1 LRQCRRVLR
10 LLSVAERTTEDAPGM
25 LSTYLSYQLYTRDMP
40 KTLDR
45 IAADPVV
52 KRDAEYYRA
61 NIHKVSTIDEFM
73 DDYRLYSYAMK
84 AYGLEEQIP
93 SRALIKKVL
102 ESDLSDKTSIA
113 NKLSDERYRTFA
125 AAFTFAK
132 TAEPVAA
139 TAQTKGQTDL
149 LVDAYSE
156 HRVRAGQA
164 VAATAK
170 AFADGIGSITSVDAF
185 LDNQTLFTVALEAAG
200 IDASIASRSFIRDVL
215 TGNAADGPAARGDKR
230 YTLLAAML
238 PFEPN
243 GSVPADGLQSASEAN
258 TTVYTWLDRKG
269 LNTSPQ
275 AAALQVSYYEAEIGA
290 VRTADDLVG
299 NIRLFH
305 VALSSVG
312 LNAGIETPAFA
323 WTILTSDP
331 ADPQSALN
339 RMAEDTP
346 AALLRKQ
353 QYRTLVERFNFDAQ
367 GNLPDGE
374 SAQTPAALKAT
385 IEAYFGN
392 YQNQTA
398 SSDRTATSLFKV
410 AVASV
415 TTAAQFVS
423 SSAVY
428 NYALKAFDLDPTQES
443 RSTIM
448 RVLRSDP
455 SDPKSFVN
463 TLKDERYVRLA
474 AAFNFDDSGK
484 VAAPRQVQ
492 TAANQTDTAN
502 RYAERLGADPKP
514 AAVEKAK
521 AETEAYRA
529 ALATVVS
536 VADFVSNKTITD
548 YALKAYGLETEK
560 LAPKDLVAILTS
572 DLSDPKS
579 FVNASGDK
587 RMIEFAAAYAF
598 TTDGRVDRDRQDVQ
612 TAKNFLSTQD
622 FFLRQSMEEEA
633 GGDNEAVRLALYFRR
648 MGPELSSFYDIL
660 ADPALLNVVQIAVG
674 LPAESGQSNIDV
686 QKRTLEKKL
695 DLESF
700 KDPKQLERFISRFIA
715 LYDAQSGSSAAT
727 SPALMILG
735 GGGIL

>member
-1 LRQCRRVLR
+1 
-10 LLSVAERTTEDAPGM
+10 M

-45 IAADPVV
+45 IASDPVV
-52 KRDAEYYRA
+52 KREAEYYRA
-61 NIHKVSTIDEFM
+61 NIHNVSTVDEFM

-132 TAEPVAA
+132 AAEPAA
-139 TAQTKGQTDL
+139 PTAQTTGQTDL

-156 HRVRAGQA
+156 HRLRAGQA

-170 AFADGIGSITSVDAF
+170 AFVDGIGSITNVDAF

-200 IDASIASRSFIRDVL
+200 IDASIASRSFIRNVL
-215 TGNAADGPAARGDKR
+215 TGNGADGPAANGDMR
-230 YTLLAAML
+230 YAALAAML
-238 PFEPN
+238 PFEPD
-243 GSVPADGLQSASEAN
+243 GSAPAGGLQSPSHAN
-258 TTVYTWLDRKG
+258 TTAYAWLEQKG
-269 LNTSPQ
+269 LGASPQ
-275 AAALQVSYYEAEIGA
+275 AAAYQVSYYEAEIGA

-299 NIRLFH
+299 NVRLFN

-353 QYRTLVERFNFDAQ
+353 QYQTLIERFNFDLQ
-367 GNLPDGE
+367 GNVPAGE
-374 SAQTPAALKAT
+374 SAQTPGLRQT
-385 IEAYFGN
+385 TVDGYFEN
-392 YQNQTA
+392 YQNQA
-398 SSDRTATSLFKV
+398 ANSDRTATSLFK
-410 AVASV
+410 AAIGSV

-423 SSAVY
+423 STAVF
-428 NYALKAFDLDPTQES
+428 NFALKAFDLDPTQES

-463 TLKDERYVRLA
+463 TLGDQRYVRLA
-474 AAFNFDDSGK
+474 AAFNFDESGR
-484 VAAPRQVQ
+484 VAAPRSPQ
-492 TAANQTDTAN
+492 TAANQADTAD
-502 RYAERLGADPKP
+502 RYGDRLGDDPKP
-514 AAVEKAK
+514 VEIEKAK
-521 AETEAYRA
+521 AETEAYRT
-529 ALATVVS
+529 ALATVIS
-536 VADFVSNKTITD
+536 VKDFVANKTITD

-560 LAPKDLVAILTS
+560 LSQEDLVALLTS
-572 DLSDPKS
+572 DLSDPES
-579 FVNASGDK
+579 FANATGDK

-598 TTDGRVDRDRQDVQ
+598 TTDGRIDRDRQDVQ

-633 GGDNEAVRLALYFRR
+633 GADNEAVRLALYFRR
-648 MGPELSSFYDIL
+648 MGPDLSSFYDIL

-686 QKRTLEKKL
+686 QARTLEKKL

-715 LYDAQSGSSAAT
+715 LYDAQNGSSAAM

>member
-1 LRQCRRVLR
+1 
-10 LLSVAERTTEDAPGM
+10 M

-45 IAADPVV
+45 IASDPVI

-61 NIHKVSTIDEFM
+61 NIHSVSTIDEFM
-73 DDYRLYSYAMK
+73 ADYRLYSYAMK

-132 TAEPVAA
+132 AAEPAKA
-139 TAQTKGQTDL
+139 TAQTTVQTDL

-164 VAATAK
+164 LAATTK
-170 AFADGIGSITSVDAF
+170 AYLDGIGAITDVDAF

-200 IDASIASRSFIRDVL
+200 IDPAIASRSFIRDVL
-215 TGNAADGPAARGDKR
+215 TGNAADGPAADGDLR
-230 YTLLAAML
+230 YAVLAAML
-238 PFEPN
+238 PFEPD
-243 GSVPADGLQSASEAN
+243 GSAPAGGLQSPSHAN
-258 TTVYTWLDRKG
+258 TTVFAYLDRKG
-269 LNTSPQ
+269 LGGSPQ
-275 AAALQVSYYEAEIGA
+275 AAAYQVSYYEAEIVD

-299 NIRLFH
+299 NIRLFG

-312 LNAGIETPAFA
+312 LDAGVETPAFA

-346 AALLRKQ
+346 EKLLRKQ

-367 GNLPDGE
+367 GNVPAGE
-374 SAQTPAALKAT
+374 SAQTKAST
-385 IEAYFGN
+385 QATVDAYFGN
-392 YQNQTA
+392 YQNQNA
-398 SSDRTATSLFKV
+398 SSDRIASSLFKV
-410 AVASV
+410 AIASV
-415 TTAAQFVS
+415 TTALQFVS
-423 SSAVY
+423 SNAVY
-428 NYALKAFDLDPTQES
+428 NYALTAFDLDPAEES

-463 TLKDERYVRLA
+463 TLGDERYLRLA

-484 VAAPRQVQ
+484 VAAPRLAQ
-492 TAANQTDTAN
+492 TAANQADTAD
-502 RYAERLGADPKP
+502 RYADRLGKDPTA

-521 AETEAYRA
+521 AETEAYRS
-529 ALATVVS
+529 ALASVVS
-536 VADFVSNKTITD
+536 VKDFVTNKTITD
-548 YALKAYGLETEK
+548 YALKAYGLEAEK
-560 LAPKDLVAILTS
+560 LSEKDLVAILTS
-572 DLSDPKS
+572 DLADPKS

-598 TTDGRVDRDRQDVQ
+598 TPDGRIDRDGRDVQ

-622 FFLRQSMEEEA
+622 FFLRQAMEEEA
-633 GGDNEAVRLALYFRR
+633 GSDNEAVRLALYFRR
-648 MGPELSSFYDIL
+648 MGPELTSFYDIL

-700 KDPKQLERFISRFIA
+700 QDPKQLERFISRFIA
-715 LYDAQSGSSAAT
+715 LYDAQSSSSIS

-735 GGGIL
+735 SSNAML

>member
-1 LRQCRRVLR
+1 
-10 LLSVAERTTEDAPGM
+10 M

-40 KTLDR
+40 KTLER
-45 IAADPVV
+45 IASDPVT

-61 NIHKVSTIDEFM
+61 NIHSVATVDEFM

-125 AAFTFAK
+125 AAFNFAK
-132 TAEPVAA
+132 AAEPAA
-139 TAQTKGQTDL
+139 PTAQTKGQTDL

-156 HRVRAGQA
+156 HRIRAGQA
-164 VAATAK
+164 VAATTK
-170 AFADGIGSITSVDAF
+170 AFVDGIGAITNVDAF

-215 TGNAADGPAARGDKR
+215 TGNAADGPAANGDLR
-230 YTLLAAML
+230 YAALAAML
-238 PFEPN
+238 PFEAD
-243 GSVPADGLQSASEAN
+243 GSVPAGGLQSASDTN
-258 TTVYTWLDRKG
+258 TTVFAWLEQKG
-269 LNTSPQ
+269 LGASPQ
-275 AAALQVSYYEAEIGA
+275 AAAYQVSYYEAEIGA

-299 NIRLFH
+299 NIRLLT
-305 VALSSVG
+305 VALGSVG

-339 RMAEDTP
+339 RMAEATP
-346 AALLRKQ
+346 EQLARKQ
-353 QYRTLVERFNFDAQ
+353 QYRTFAERFNFDAQ
-367 GNLPDGE
+367 GNLPAGA
-374 SAQTPAALKAT
+374 SAQTAAAKQAT
-385 IEAYFGN
+385 VDGYFAN
-392 YQNQTA
+392 YQNQVA
-398 SSDRTATSLFKV
+398 SSDRVATSLFK
-410 AVASV
+410 ASIASV
-415 TTAAQFVS
+415 TTALQFVS

-463 TLKDERYVRLA
+463 TLGDERYVRLA
-474 AAFNFDDSGK
+474 AGFNFDDSGK
-484 VAAPRQVQ
+484 VAAPRLAQ

-502 RYAERLGADPKP
+502 RYAERLGENPT
-514 AAVEKAK
+514 AAETEKAK
-521 AETEAYRA
+521 AATEAYRA
-529 ALATVVS
+529 ALAS
-536 VADFVSNKTITD
+536 VISVDDFVASKTLTD
-548 YALKAYGLETEK
+548 YALKAYGLEDEK
-560 LAPKDLVAILTS
+560 LSQKDLVAILTS
-572 DLSDPKS
+572 DISDPES

-587 RMIEFAAAYAF
+587 RLIEFAAAYAF
-598 TTDGRVDRDRQDVQ
+598 TSDGGIDRDAGAVQ

-622 FFLRQSMEEEA
+622 FFLRQAMEEEA
-633 GGDNEAVRLALYFRR
+633 GADNEAVRLALYFRR

-695 DLESF
+695 DLEAF
-700 KDPKQLERFISRFIA
+700 QDPKQLERFISRFIA
-715 LYDAQSGSSAAT
+715 LYDAQSGGGT
-727 SPALMILG
+727 IGSPALTILSSG
-735 GGGIL
+735 SAIL